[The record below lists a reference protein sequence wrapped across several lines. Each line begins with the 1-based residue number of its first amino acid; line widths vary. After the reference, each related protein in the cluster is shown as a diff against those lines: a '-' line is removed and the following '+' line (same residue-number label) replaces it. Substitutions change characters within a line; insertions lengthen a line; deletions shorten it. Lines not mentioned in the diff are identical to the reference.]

1 GHVRN
6 RAQWPKQLELVGQAP
21 VGPIGLDT
29 GLSSL
34 GARRRMRR
42 PVVFASGVLLAASL
56 AGCSGDDA
64 MARQQIAL
72 MNEMAAALEN
82 ITDIPSLKE
91 ADAKLT
97 ALRQKLVRLQIQT
110 KDWSEGRKNAIKERF
125 KSELDAAIDRFQQ
138 AVKKAKSKAEE
149 L

>member
-1 GHVRN
+1 
-6 RAQWPKQLELVGQAP
+6 
-21 VGPIGLDT
+21 
-29 GLSSL
+29 
-34 GARRRMRR
+34 MRR

-110 KDWSEGRKNAIKERF
+110 KDWSESRKNAIKERF

-149 L
+149 LGFPEPTQP